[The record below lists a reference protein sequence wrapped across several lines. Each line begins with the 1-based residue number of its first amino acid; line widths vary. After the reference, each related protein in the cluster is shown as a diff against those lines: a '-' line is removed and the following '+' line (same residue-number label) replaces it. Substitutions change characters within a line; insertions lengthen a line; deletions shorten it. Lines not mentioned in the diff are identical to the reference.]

1 MNTLKKLYEKY
12 FDYALIIALVI
23 LSYLNNVDPDVTVKD
38 YIFISM
44 LSTIAIT
51 ISMIKIVLNKAVNKL
66 EQKI

>member
-23 LSYLNNVDPDVTVKD
+23 LSYLNNVNPDVTVKD

-51 ISMIKIVLNKAVNKL
+51 ISMIKIVLNKAVNEL
-66 EQKI
+66 E

>member
-23 LSYLNNVDPDVTVKD
+23 LSYLNNVNPDVTVKD

-51 ISMIKIVLNKAVNKL
+51 ISMIKLS
-66 EQKI
+66 

>member
-51 ISMIKIVLNKAVNKL
+51 ISMIKIVLNKAVNEL
-66 EQKI
+66 E